1 MANRKR
7 KAQDHILTFRAD
19 RRLVDQ
25 VKAAVKRDKN
35 MDVNTRQAVEVA
47 LREYLNMIVRKEERG

>member
-19 RRLVDQ
+19 RRLIEQ